1 MKHVLVF
8 TMDGCPHC
16 TDFKDM
22 LTAEGI
28 DYIEADINEND
39 EEYSLFVKVT
49 DNEFV
54 PAIMIVEDGTTEAK
68 FYAPDRDFDELEDA
82 VNLIREQIS

>member
-22 LTAEGI
+22 LTKEGI
-28 DYIEADINEND
+28 EYIEADINE
-39 EEYSLFVKVT
+39 KVT
-49 DNEFV
+49 IKTV
-54 PAIMIVEDGTTEAK
+54 PD
-68 FYAPDRDFDELEDA
+68 
-82 VNLIREQIS
+82 ISSKYISTMDIYR

>member
-16 TDFKDM
+16 SDFKDM
-22 LTAEGI
+22 LTNEGI
-28 DYIEADINEND
+28 EYIEADINENE
-39 EEYSLFVKVT
+39 EEYNLFVKVT

-54 PAIMIVEDGTTEAK
+54 KPAGAVVLRCIVK
-68 FYAPDRDFDELEDA
+68 SAPL
-82 VNLIREQIS
+82 S